1 MASKKGFDVPEGCV
15 FGVLA
20 EKANSKNAACVHVQD
35 TTKSARDASKINAI
49 HALPPT
55 TPLAHLCVLIQATP
69 KASQSI
75 PRTERPAGASAMRSQ
90 MSEMGRTRG
99 YPVFYCSL
107 VPTRLT
113 TCTRGRRRK
122 GEAKKSSVGPVLESS
137 LDSIIHVDLDLF
149 CTCTG
154 NFILSIIMD

>member
-1 MASKKGFDVPEGCV
+1 V

-35 TTKSARDASKINAI
+35 TTKSARDDASKINAI

-75 PRTERPAGASAMRSQ
+75 PRTERPERCMRSQ
-90 MSEMGRTRG
+90 MSAEMGRTRG

-107 VPTRLT
+107 VPTRRLDST
-113 TCTRGRRRK
+113 RLDSTLGSRKRGRRRK
-122 GEAKKSSVGPVLESS
+122 GEEAKKSSVGPVLESS